1 MVWIVG
7 YSLNPL
13 QIISDIVFL
22 TKSAEKLEE
31 VSEFGET
38 GHPMK
43 ENVSINWSTPQLCN
57 MENSMEGL

>member
-7 YSLNPL
+7 YSLYPL

-43 ENVSINWSTPQLCN
+43 ENVSINLSTPQLCN